1 MLLVGLACST
11 ARAGSSDTAAP
22 GDAAPG
28 NGAGPALALTRL
40 FERTCF
46 VHAGDPASL
55 RAELAGAPYR
65 PAPDEATR
73 RMLARPG
80 QAYRVPGGQGHLMV
94 LSFDDGWCGDGGT
107 GIGAHALTM
116 QLSHAMQAHDV
127 GMQLM
132 GAGRD
137 GREQRYL
144 LTPKPPAPP
153 IVLLVLLQPATTGA
167 ATTHDGSPDR
177 TDTLMQANLFAAP
190 MPPDGPEPPP

>member
-1 MLLVGLACST
+1 
-11 ARAGSSDTAAP
+11 
-22 GDAAPG
+22 
-28 NGAGPALALTRL
+28 
-40 FERTCF
+40 
-46 VHAGDPASL
+46 
-55 RAELAGAPYR
+55 
-65 PAPDEATR
+65 
-73 RMLARPG
+73 MLAKPG
-80 QAYRVPGGQGHLMV
+80 QAYRVPGEKGHLMV

-127 GMQLM
+127 EMQLM

-153 IVLLVLLQPATTGA
+153 IVLLVLLQPATIGA
-167 ATTHDGSPDR
+167 ASERDGSPDP

-190 MPPDGPEPPP
+190 MPPDGPETSP